1 MKASQFKK
9 LIKESIKE
17 VLVEEG
23 ILSTIVAEVVRGVMS
38 GNTIMEKQ
46 STTKKVS
53 AADNEKHRA
62 ARATKHKKKLHESKK
77 KILEAIGKEA
87 YGGVDL
93 FEGTAPMRAGGTP
106 GTVETPSSPLA
117 GVASGDPGV
126 DISSLMGAAGN
137 WKELIK

>member
-38 GNTIMEKQ
+38 GNVIMEKQ
-46 STTKKVS
+46 AAPKEAPKV
-53 AADNEKHRA
+53 DNSHLQAERA
-62 ARATKHKKKLHESKK
+62 AKQKEKIQESKQ
-77 KILEAIGKEA
+77 KILDAIGKEA

-93 FEGTAPMRAGGTP
+93 FEGTAPMRQGGAP
-106 GTVETPSSPLA
+106 GTADTPSSPLA
-117 GVASGDPGV
+117 GVTPGDPGV
-126 DISSLMGAAGN
+126 DISSLLGVAGN